1 MNLPTPLEQTLKTF
15 LDPYLNEDYLSL
27 GWIKKAEIE
36 NHAVLLHLQLGY
48 PAATQKEKLKNALCE
63 HLKNVSQELNCDSI
77 EIQIDWRIRSHAVQ
91 AGVAAHK
98 NIKNIIAVAS
108 GKGGVG
114 KSTVAVNLALALQG
128 EGAKVGILDADI
140 YGPSQPTMLGI
151 HRKPDS
157 PDGKT
162 IEPIRIHGLQAMSIG
177 FLVEQETAMIWRGP
191 MVSSALQQ
199 LLNDT
204 SWRDLDYL
212 ILDLPPGTGDIQLTM
227 AQKVPVASGII
238 VTTPQNIALQD
249 AIRGLRMFEKVNIPV
264 LGIIE
269 NMSTHLCSNCGHL
282 DPIFGEG
289 GGEHFATE
297 YNVPLLGKLP
307 LDAKIRE
314 HADAGYPTV
323 IQEPESTVAEQ
334 YRDLARKTTALLAK
348 RPINKALHMPK
359 VVVK

>member
-1 MNLPTPLEQTLKTF
+1 MNIPSPIEEQLKTF
-15 LDPYLNEDYLSL
+15 LDPYLEKNYIEL
-27 GWIKKAEIE
+27 GWIKECQLE
-36 NHAVLLHLQLGY
+36 NGILNLCLQLGY
-48 PAATQKEKLKNALCE
+48 PLASQKITLIEKLKA
-63 HLKNVSQELNCDSI
+63 HLYDLA
-77 EIQIDWRIRSHAVQ
+77 EIITIQLDWRIR
-91 AGVAAHK
+91 AHTPQSGTNTHPK
-98 NIKNIIAVAS
+98 IKNIIAVAS

-114 KSTVAVNLALALQG
+114 KSTVAVNLALALQA

-162 IEPIRIHGLQAMSIG
+162 IEPLKAHGLQAMSIG

-204 SWRDLDYL
+204 LWADLDYL

-227 AQKVPVASGII
+227 AQKVPVSGGVI

-264 LGIIE
+264 LGVIE
-269 NMSTHLCSNCGHL
+269 NMSEYECSACGHKEA
-282 DPIFGEG
+282 IFGSG
-289 GGEHFATE
+289 GGKHFSE
-297 YNVPLLGKLP
+297 QYEIPLLGKLP
-307 LDAKIRE
+307 LNTKIRE
-314 HADAGYPTV
+314 QADSGYPTMV
-323 IQEPESTVAEQ
+323 SEPEGSLAAL
-334 YRDLARKTTALLAK
+334 YRDIAIRTAAFLSL
-348 RPINKALHMPK
+348 RPINKMLKMPK
-359 VVVK
+359 IVVK

>member
-1 MNLPTPLEQTLKTF
+1 MDIPPKIAEKLSTF
-15 LDPYLNEDYLSL
+15 SDPYLKKNYIQL
-27 GWIKKAEIE
+27 GWIKECRLE
-36 NHAVLLHLQLGY
+36 NDVLNLHLQLGY
-48 PAATQKEKLKNALCE
+48 PLASKKIELISELKSYLEGFA
-63 HLKNVSQELNCDSI
+63 KTI
-77 EIQIDWRIRSHAVQ
+77 YIQLDWRIRSHTVQ
-91 AGVAAHK
+91 SGVSAHP

-114 KSTVAVNLALALQG
+114 KSTVAVNLALALQA
-128 EGAKVGILDADI
+128 EGSKVGILDADI

-162 IEPIRIHGLQAMSIG
+162 IEPIKAHGLQAMSIG

-204 SWRDLDYL
+204 LWTDLDYL

-227 AQKVPVASGII
+227 AQKVPVAGGVI

-264 LGIIE
+264 LGLIE
-269 NMSTHLCSNCGHL
+269 NMSEHECSACGHREA
-282 DPIFGEG
+282 IFGAG
-289 GGEHFATE
+289 GGEHFSQE
-297 YNVPLLGKLP
+297 YQVPLLGKLP
-307 LDAKIRE
+307 LNAKIRE
-314 HADAGYPTV
+314 QADSGNPTMV
-323 IQEPESTVAEQ
+323 QEPESHLAAL
-334 YRDLARKTTALLAK
+334 YRDIAIRTAALLSV
-348 RPINKALHMPK
+348 RPINKMLKMPK
-359 VVVK
+359 IVVKQ